1 MEIVEDFVS
10 WTRLMPSKH
19 FNPFIHYFSIF
30 LTQDSR
36 PTILITPH
44 PEQEEQRREQGGF
57 NKELPQL
64 LFAHNSSISAEMI
77 MLGRISFVRLWW
89 RLVLFC
95 LILTNLNNYE
105 SDCRP
110 GDLTRILRREV
121 GMTQQQVLTRN
132 QSQSGIILH
141 INHSSWEAPNFS

>member
-30 LTQDSR
+30 LTQYSR

-64 LFAHNSSISAEMI
+64 LFAHNSSISRDDNVGENF
-77 MLGRISFVRLWW
+77 LCQVVVKVGV
-89 RLVLFC
+89 VLFDPHKPEQ
-95 LILTNLNNYE
+95 L
-105 SDCRP
+105 
-110 GDLTRILRREV
+110 
-121 GMTQQQVLTRN
+121 
-132 QSQSGIILH
+132 
-141 INHSSWEAPNFS
+141 

>member
-30 LTQDSR
+30 LTQYSR

-121 GMTQQQVLTRN
+121 RMTQQQVLTRN